1 MVVRIRE
8 EVAVV
13 DGEKSPELVVLVL
26 TVVALAV
33 VVVVVTQALQ
43 HVLF

>member
-33 VVVVVTQALQ
+33 AAATQALQ